1 LISQAGR
8 DDKTQDDKAA
18 MRRPRV
24 RHQRTLSTNLMSRG
38 AKGDD
43 MRNAIERAM
52 RRGMHLYWRFARGL
66 TLGVRAVVIDEAR
79 RIFLV
84 QHTYVRGWHLPGGG
98 VEPGE
103 TLLTAL
109 ARELREEGNI
119 ELTEPPV
126 LHGVFY
132 NPRWS
137 RRDHVACF
145 VVRSFRQS
153 APPAPNREI
162 AAGAFFALEE
172 LPGDTGA
179 ASRARIAE
187 VLLGAPVSERW

>member
-1 LISQAGR
+1 
-8 DDKTQDDKAA
+8 
-18 MRRPRV
+18 MRR
-24 RHQRTLSTNLMSRG
+24 
-38 AKGDD
+38 
-43 MRNAIERAM
+43 AIEQTT

-66 TLGVRAVVIDEAR
+66 TLGARALVLDEAQ

-103 TLLTAL
+103 TLLSAL
-109 ARELREEGNI
+109 ARELVEEGNI
-119 ELTEPPV
+119 ELTAPPL

-153 APPAPNREI
+153 APAAPSREI
-162 AAGAFFALEE
+162 SAARFFTLDE

-179 ASRARIAE
+179 GSRARIAE

>member
-1 LISQAGR
+1 
-8 DDKTQDDKAA
+8 
-18 MRRPRV
+18 
-24 RHQRTLSTNLMSRG
+24 
-38 AKGDD
+38 
-43 MRNAIERAM
+43 MRNAFEQMTRRA
-52 RRGMHLYWRFARGL
+52 MHLYWRFARGL
-66 TLGVRAVVIDEAR
+66 TLGARAVVLDEAR

-103 TLLTAL
+103 TLLAAL

-119 ELTEPPV
+119 ELTEPPM

-132 NPRWS
+132 NPLWS

-145 VVRSFRQS
+145 VVQSFRQR
-153 APPAPNREI
+153 APVEPNREI
-162 AAGAFFALEE
+162 AAARFFTLDE

-179 ASRARIAE
+179 GSRARIAE